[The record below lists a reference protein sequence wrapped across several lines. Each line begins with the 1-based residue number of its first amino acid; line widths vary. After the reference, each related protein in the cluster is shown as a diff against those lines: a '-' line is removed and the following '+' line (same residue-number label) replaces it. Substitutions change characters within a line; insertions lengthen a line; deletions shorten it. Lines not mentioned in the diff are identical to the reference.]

1 MSDESSIQSKAEAV
15 RKQAEFARRQAEAAR
30 AVVEGDMPQRQP
42 LIVVDTRGEE
52 EEEEGGRIVVC
63 NEEDLVSLLHAL
75 SSEELAI
82 LLQHAGTIS
91 SVVADELAKRLVAAN
106 AAKRAKEDQAG

>member
-52 EEEEGGRIVVC
+52 GGRIVVC

-91 SVVADELAKRLVAAN
+91 SVVADELAKRLVAAK
-106 AAKRAKEDQAG
+106 AAGAVKKDQAD